1 MATLWIT
8 EYRNLGQTANG
19 NNTIQA
25 PVEPGLAEQA
35 ITITGASAQSAA
47 FNASTRFVMLHTD
60 TACYLSW
67 GTNPTATTNQLMA
80 ADETR
85 FYSVNPS
92 IKVAVKS

>member
-8 EYRNLGQTANG
+8 EFSNLGTTKSG
-19 NNTIQA
+19 NNTVQA
-25 PVEPGLAEQA
+25 PFVPGVAEQA
-35 ITITGASAQSAA
+35 ITISGTSAQSAA
-47 FNASTRFVMLHTD
+47 FNTNTRFVMLHTD
-60 TACYLSW
+60 TACYLAW
-67 GTNPTATTNQLMA
+67 GSNPTATTYQLMA